1 MGRLADRVVLITGAG
16 RGIGRGSARALAKE
30 GADIAIAE
38 IDPVTTKDAAREV
51 EALGRRAVA
60 MPGDIASREFC
71 EEAVRRTVAELGR
84 LDILIHNAATTAGMK
99 SFEEFTDDEFMRTFD
114 VNAMAAF
121 RLMRAASP
129 HLRASPAGRVINF
142 ASAAGTAGNARQFD
156 YAAAKESVR
165 AMTRVAAR
173 EFAKDGVTVNTICP
187 FADSEG
193 VRENIDESVIA
204 MMRKSVPL
212 GRLGDCET
220 DIGRAVVFL
229 ASDDASFVTSN
240 TLWVDG
246 GGGST
251 RG

>member
-1 MGRLADRVVLITGAG
+1 M
-16 RGIGRGSARALAKE
+16 
-30 GADIAIAE
+30 
-38 IDPVTTKDAAREV
+38 
-51 EALGRRAVA
+51 
-60 MPGDIASREFC
+60 
-71 EEAVRRTVAELGR
+71 
-84 LDILIHNAATTAGMK
+84 
-99 SFEEFTDDEFMRTFD
+99 
-114 VNAMAAF
+114 
-121 RLMRAASP
+121 
-129 HLRASPAGRVINF
+129 
-142 ASAAGTAGNARQFD
+142 
-156 YAAAKESVR
+156 
-165 AMTRVAAR
+165 
-173 EFAKDGVTVNTICP
+173 NTICP